1 MTGFLVFALP
11 VFALFAFI
19 AGEWALGLMLLGA
32 AAVCFLL
39 ISRYDATRR

>member
-19 AGEWALGLMLLGA
+19 AGEWALGLTSLGA

-39 ISRYDATRR
+39 IRPLRRN